1 MDKAL
6 RDKGLAMRKAVL
18 GEDYVNKSLA
28 SADAF
33 NGPFQEIQS
42 SKLLARIL
50 ILGSGIAECG
60 ASGFCSCLLL
70 LMLTRRTRGDVHQLL
85 GRQRRIDPMLC
96 LPTGM
101 LCRDSSQL

>member
-33 NGPFQEIQS
+33 NGPFQEILNEYCCGPTS
-42 SKLLARIL
+42 ACPRRHAR
-50 ILGSGIAECG
+50 C
-60 ASGFCSCLLL
+60 
-70 LMLTRRTRGDVHQLL
+70 
-85 GRQRRIDPMLC
+85 
-96 LPTGM
+96 
-101 LCRDSSQL
+101 

>member
-33 NGPFQEIQS
+33 NAPFQ
-42 SKLLARIL
+42 
-50 ILGSGIAECG
+50 GSTG
-60 ASGFCSCLLL
+60 A
-70 LMLTRRTRGDVHQLL
+70 MTLTKPLV
-85 GRQRRIDPMLC
+85 
-96 LPTGM
+96 GM
-101 LCRDSSQL
+101 AAG